1 MDPGALR
8 GTYFKTLG
16 RTHQKLFHKV
26 RTSSQSFY
34 PYFTLPTEQVVL
46 SYPLNR
52 SLLQRGQNLG
62 IIVIAL
68 IALTILI
75 VCLLSTWMAFEKS
88 IGLTF

>member
-1 MDPGALR
+1 MDPGTLR

-16 RTHQKLFHKV
+16 PPKIV
-26 RTSSQSFY
+26 PQSKDKFTIVLSC
-34 PYFTLPTEQVVL
+34 FTLPTEQVVL

-88 IGLTF
+88 IGPTF